1 MLDLRTR
8 PPRPHKSKYLL
19 EYSAAADSLHTERLA
34 LPRLIEA
41 WHEAEKQ
48 AAAGELVKLGE
59 ALGQQEWIASQRNH
73 VRAEPQTAY
82 PPSNQSVFVQPVI
95 FVLLF
100 RYVFGGATHTGG
112 VAYVDFLMP
121 GIIVQTAIFG
131 ALLTG
136 IGLTED
142 LKAGVVDR
150 FRSLPIARSEVLLG
164 RTAADAMINILTLI
178 VMLLVGVAVGFRPS
192 EPVYDLA
199 LAFAL
204 VLGFSYV
211 FSWIS
216 AFIGLSVR
224 DPETA
229 SSAGFVWVFP
239 LTFASSAF
247 VPVSSMPG
255 VVRAFAEINPVTLAV
270 DASRALTIG
279 RGDALAPAL
288 GTLAWLAGLLLVFV
302 PLAVRAFRRA

>member
-1 MLDLRTR
+1 MSVTTADAPERGRLTV
-8 PPRPHKSKYLL
+8 S
-19 EYSAAADSLHTERLA
+19 EAIADSRVM
-34 LPRLIEA
+34 
-41 WHEAEKQ
+41 
-48 AAAGELVKLGE
+48 AARQLRKNLRRPTLVVF
-59 ALGQQEWIASQRNH
+59 A
-73 VRAEPQTAY
+73 
-82 PPSNQSVFVQPVI
+82 FVQPVM

-100 RYVFGGATHTGG
+100 RYVFGGAITTGG
-112 VAYVDFLMP
+112 VDYVDFLMP

-136 IGLTED
+136 VGLSED
-142 LKAGVVDR
+142 IKAGAVDR
-150 FRSLPIARSEVLLG
+150 FRSLPIARSAVLVG
-164 RTAADAMINILTLI
+164 RTAADLVMNVLTLS

-199 LAFAL
+199 LAFVL
-204 VLGFSYV
+204 VIAFSYV

-229 SSAGFVWVFP
+229 QSAGFIWVFP

-247 VPVSSMPG
+247 VPTSSMPG
-255 VVRAFAEINPVTLAV
+255 FLRAFAGVNPVTQAV
-270 DASRALTIG
+270 DASRALSIG
-279 RGDALAPAL
+279 HGHALSSGL
-288 GTLAWLAGLLLVFV
+288 GTLAWLVGVLVVFV